1 MKQYFVYILTNKGN
15 KVLYIGSTSDL
26 VKRVY
31 QHKNKLVE
39 GFTEKYNVDKL
50 VYYEIYSDPE
60 TMVNRERSMKNLV
73 RRKKLDLIN
82 SMNSELRDL
91 YEEIL

>member
-15 KVLYIGSTSDL
+15 NVLYIGSTSDL

-39 GFTEKYNVDKL
+39 GFTEKYNIGKL